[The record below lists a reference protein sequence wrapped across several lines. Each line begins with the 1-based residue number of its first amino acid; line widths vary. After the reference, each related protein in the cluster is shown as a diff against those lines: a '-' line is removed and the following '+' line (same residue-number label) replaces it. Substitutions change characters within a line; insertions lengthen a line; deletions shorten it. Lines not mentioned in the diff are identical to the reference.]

1 MEICTLYCFLIYH
14 VLIFLAELKHSHG
27 VAMVQLNNIVS
38 EGKSSKQRRISGTN
52 TIAAAS
58 AASPSSV
65 GNCPRSCPPTLAPP
79 EPVCGTD
86 GFIYSSLCEMKKRT
100 CLSKHTNGYGGLM
113 VVKVG
118 WFFKFIVQRSAS
130 LVSSVNVNYHYYKI
144 RLDCTVCSSLTI
156 HVVGLVGHLFSSTMF
171 HETVDDNVKGRAENH
186 ELLRFDMA

>member
-52 TIAAAS
+52 TITAAAS

-113 VVKVG
+113 VVKVR

-130 LVSSVNVNYHYYKI
+130 LVSSVNVNYHYHKI
-144 RLDCTVCSSLTI
+144 RSDCTVCFSLPSNPCGW
-156 HVVGLVGHLFSSTMF
+156 VSGSFV
-171 HETVDDNVKGRAENH
+171 
-186 ELLRFDMA
+186 